1 MVKPRGIV
9 AKNTP
14 QKGFI
19 YMIAKLSGLLDS
31 TGPDWLILDVNG
43 VGYQVFAS
51 GRTLSQLPQAGEKFA
66 LLIET
71 LVRNE
76 QTQLFGFSQENERS
90 WFRLLLGIQGVGAKV
105 ALALLTALSADELH
119 RAIVTQDQTMITR
132 ADGVGPKLAG
142 RIVAELKG
150 KVGGFDLEMSSVI
163 AGTIP
168 GITSMASGMSEAIS
182 ALTNLGYR
190 RPEAVE
196 AIAKSSHALGP
207 DASTE
212 ALIRQGLNL
221 LSKPLAGGANHG

>member
-1 MVKPRGIV
+1 
-9 AKNTP
+9 
-14 QKGFI
+14 
-19 YMIAKLSGLLDS
+19 MIAKLSGLIDS
-31 TGPDWLILDVNG
+31 TGPDWLIIDVNG

-51 GRTLSQLPQAGEKFA
+51 GRTLSQLPQMGEKFSVM
-66 LLIET
+66 IET

-76 QTQLFGFSQENERS
+76 QTQLFGFSQENERT

-119 RAIVTQDQTMITR
+119 RAIVIQDQSMITR

-150 KVGGFDLEMSSVI
+150 KVGGFELETSTV
-163 AGTIP
+163 APGTVP
-168 GITSMASGMSEAIS
+168 GITPMASGMSEAIS
-182 ALTNLGYR
+182 AITNLGYR

-196 AIAKSSHALGP
+196 AIATSSHALGP
-207 DASTE
+207 SASTE

-221 LSKPLAGGANHG
+221 LSQPLASGVNHG